1 MKIAIVGI
9 GGVGG
14 YIGAKLCSLIGTQK
28 KKYEI
33 VFIARGEHARAIKAN
48 GLRVVE
54 DDGEFTATPTTVC
67 TAEEAEGTFDLILVC
82 VKSYAI
88 KEALLPL
95 RKNIRPDTVLMPFAN
110 GVNNAET
117 IASLVDAKVINGCA
131 YILSHIQ
138 APGVIRKQGSVFA
151 AVFGDPV
158 LVGES
163 LYVEYMFK
171 DAGLRTKFVEDIE
184 TAVWKKYLFISAFAS
199 LTSFYDMGIKKVYEL
214 HHEESRAVLH
224 EIVSVAKAKGI
235 MLEEE
240 IDKALKTASSLP
252 EDAST
257 SMHLDFQHHRKTELD
272 ALTGYIANE
281 AEKLHVDVP
290 LMRKIYDKLVYDS
303 NNFLMDSSDENM

>member
-33 VFIARGEHARAIKAN
+33 VFIARGEHAYAIKTN
-48 GLRVVE
+48 GLKVVE
-54 DDGEFTATPTTVC
+54 DDGEFTATPTAVC

-82 VKSYAI
+82 VKSYAV

-117 IASLVDAKVINGCA
+117 IANIVDAKVINACA
-131 YILSHIQ
+131 YILSHIE
-138 APGVIRKQGSVFA
+138 APAVIRKQGNVFA

-163 LYVEYMFK
+163 LFIDYMFK
-171 DAGLRTKFVEDIE
+171 DAGLRTKFTEDIE
-184 TAVWKKYLFISAFAS
+184 TAVWKKYLFIGAFAS
-199 LTSFYDMGIKKVYEL
+199 LTSFYDMSIKKVYEL
-214 HHEESRAVLH
+214 HYEEARAVLH
-224 EIVSVAKAKGI
+224 EIAAVAKAKSI
-235 MLEEE
+235 TLEGE

-252 EDAST
+252 QDAST
-257 SMHLDFQHHRKTELD
+257 SMHLDFQEHRKTELD
-272 ALTGYIANE
+272 ALTGYIVNE
-281 AEKLHVDVP
+281 AEKLQVDVP
-290 LMRKIYDKLVYDS
+290 LMRKIYSALKEKEG
-303 NNFLMDSSDENM
+303 N